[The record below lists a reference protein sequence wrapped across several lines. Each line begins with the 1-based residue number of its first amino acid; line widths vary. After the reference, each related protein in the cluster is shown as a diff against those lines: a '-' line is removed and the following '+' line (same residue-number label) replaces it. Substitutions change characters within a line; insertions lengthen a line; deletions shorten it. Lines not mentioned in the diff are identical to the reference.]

1 MSDPIALA
9 NTPGT
14 APAKKAGKAAAKNPS
29 PPPEAQ
35 SHAELLLYKAEKAVG
50 GSKRGSSLGTIAF
63 QFNPKEITI
72 SKSAKWDRSPAK
84 GTKKAGPPEYSG
96 PEPCKLTL
104 EMFFDATFKQDTDVA
119 KCVDKL
125 FSCCVPVD
133 EKDKKP
139 MPPLVV
145 LKWGGTTSFNAFV
158 TQVSAKYTLFSASGK
173 PIRAVCSVSLE
184 EMPGETSRQ
193 NPSSGS
199 VTHSRVHEVIEGDTL
214 HLLAY
219 REYGDPA
226 MWRAVAAY
234 NGIDDPTRLPPGRSL
249 VLPNVTD
256 LLTKIGSLR

>member
-1 MSDPIALA
+1 MTDPIALV
-9 NTPGT
+9 NT
-14 APAKKAGKAAAKNPS
+14 AAAPPANNSARKKS
-29 PPPEAQ
+29 MPPEAQ
-35 SHAELLLYKAEKAVG
+35 KHAELFLYKAEKAVG
-50 GSKRGSSLGTIAF
+50 GSKRGSSLGSIKF

-84 GTKKAGPPEYSG
+84 GSKKAGPPEYSG

-104 EMFFDATFKQDTDVA
+104 EMFFDATMKQDTDVV
-119 KCVDKL
+119 KSVEQL
-125 FSCCVPVD
+125 FSCCIPVD
-133 EKDKKP
+133 EKAPKP

-158 TQVSAKYTLFSASGK
+158 TQVSVKYTLFAPTGK

-199 VTHSRVHEVIEGDTL
+199 VTHCRVHEVVDGDSL

-226 MWRAVAAY
+226 MWRALAAY
-234 NGIDDPTRLPPGRSL
+234 NGIDDPTRLPPGRSI
-249 VLPNVTD
+249 VLPGVSD
-256 LLTKIGSLR
+256 LLTRIGSAP